1 LAFLLPFWG
10 QAVEWGTD
18 FVLEACQQDCKEKN
32 ELAEIG
38 KLPQKGVAGKNTM
51 MREEDRKL
59 AQEFARRVRA
69 LFPDAAIWVFGS
81 RARSDATGES
91 DLDCLVVLNDPTPQ
105 VDSVI
110 RDIAWEL
117 GFENGLVITTVILGR
132 EEFERGP
139 MSQSTLIANVLAEGA
154 EV

>member
-1 LAFLLPFWG
+1 
-10 QAVEWGTD
+10 
-18 FVLEACQQDCKEKN
+18 
-32 ELAEIG
+32 
-38 KLPQKGVAGKNTM
+38 M
-51 MREEDRKL
+51 
-59 AQEFARRVRA
+59 
-69 LFPDAAIWVFGS
+69 FGS
-81 RARSDATGES
+81 RARGDATGES
-91 DLDCLVVLNDPTPQ
+91 DLDCFVVLNDPTPQ
-105 VDSVI
+105 ADSVI